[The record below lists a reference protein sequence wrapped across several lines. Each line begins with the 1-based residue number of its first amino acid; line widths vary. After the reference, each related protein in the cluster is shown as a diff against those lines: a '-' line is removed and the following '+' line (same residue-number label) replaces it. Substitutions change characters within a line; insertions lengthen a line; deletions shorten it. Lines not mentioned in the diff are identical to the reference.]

1 MIANVTFTPPIPN
14 HWVLLTS
21 TITSDN
27 QILTPAITTKIS
39 NDITMAEMTDG
50 EEDADIEYD
59 LKFQIFTWGNSNYIV
74 HRKKSDTKNILNYYY
89 GYVAAKW

>member
-1 MIANVTFTPPIPN
+1 
-14 HWVLLTS
+14 
-21 TITSDN
+21 
-27 QILTPAITTKIS
+27 
-39 NDITMAEMTDG
+39 MAEMTDG